1 MHTVLKYS
9 VSRMRLDSLGSNT
22 GAREKSM
29 DLPWVA
35 TTRRAAFDKNAHS
48 TLCPVPRV
56 NAANCIQAK

>member
-1 MHTVLKYS
+1 
-9 VSRMRLDSLGSNT
+9 MRLDSLGSNT